1 MADAILSEGGSGR
14 ACSECGERKGTDCF
28 SKKQW
33 LARAHRC
40 SARVRAHAR
49 SRDALKRS
57 ELHAFER
64 ESERAERAIVQ
75 ARKKYVTLSN
85 AFKYACVRARVC
97 VCVCVCVC
105 ARARARAC
113 IRACLCFKT
122 NTDTH
127 ECVRA
132 CVLALRCVRRCG
144 RVDGRAN
151 GRARACG
158 CA

>member
-85 AFKYACVRARVC
+85 AFKYACVRAF
-97 VCVCVCVC
+97 VCVCVC
-105 ARARARAC
+105 ARARARA
-113 IRACLCFKT
+113 RACVHSCVSKRTQTRT
-122 NTDTH
+122 NA
-127 ECVRA
+127 CVRA
-132 CVLALRCVRRCG
+132 CLRCV
-144 RVDGRAN
+144 
-151 GRARACG
+151 ACVG
-158 CA
+158 AGG

>member
-75 ARKKYVTLSN
+75 PRKKYVTLSN
-85 AFKYACVRARVC
+85 AFKYACVRAF
-97 VCVCVCVC
+97 VCVCVC
-105 ARARARAC
+105 ARARARA
-113 IRACLCFKT
+113 RACVHSCVSKRTQTRT
-122 NTDTH
+122 NA
-127 ECVRA
+127 CVRA
-132 CVLALRCVRRCG
+132 CLRCV
-144 RVDGRAN
+144 
-151 GRARACG
+151 ACVG
-158 CA
+158 AGG